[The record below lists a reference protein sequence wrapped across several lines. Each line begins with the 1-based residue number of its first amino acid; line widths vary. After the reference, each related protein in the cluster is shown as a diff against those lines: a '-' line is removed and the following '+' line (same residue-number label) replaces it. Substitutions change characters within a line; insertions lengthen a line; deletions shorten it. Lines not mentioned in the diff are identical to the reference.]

1 MDVAVCR
8 KRDLFRIWRLN
19 MESPQEVGGGGQ
31 FYQTLGKHKFSPTP
45 VGALPNGAL
54 KFFIFLREA
63 KGFLG

>member
-1 MDVAVCR
+1 MWLCVERGIYLGSGGLTWNPPR
-8 KRDLFRIWRLN
+8 KL
-19 MESPQEVGGGGQ
+19 GGGQ